1 MVPWDRVFLLLKLNF
16 KSFELPKG
24 FEQYANAVSSN
35 LNCEGKNCPI
45 YAQKVMW
52 RSYDMQ
58 SYDLWLSA

>member
-24 FEQYANAVSSN
+24 FEQYAHAVSSN
-35 LNCEGKNCPI
+35 LNREGENCPI
-45 YAQKVMW
+45 YIQKAMW